1 MQELLHA
8 HSAAFPLELTVQL
21 DPRHPQVLLVQ
32 LGISVLGTPWISKSA
47 QLENF
52 HCQGPLFARNA
63 TLPLA
68 VSAQLD
74 PRHPQVLFVQ
84 LGITAWVVPTISSLA
99 QLEIFHC
106 QGLLPARNATLP
118 LAVTAQR
125 DPRHPQVL
133 LVPLDITAWVVP
145 TISSL
150 AQSASSPYQGL
161 PHVRNATLLLAVT
174 APRDHL
180 QQKVLR
186 VPLDIT
192 AWVVRT
198 ISSLAHS
205 ASSQYQGLLH
215 VRNATLPLA
224 IFAQRDHLQQKVLPA
239 PLDISAREEL
249 MTRNFAKL
257 LLVTSAPQ
265 DQCRQPESPVLSST
279 IVRAVQMTSNL
290 VVPQQALFVLP
301 GHHRPQA

>member
-32 LGISVLGTPWISKSA
+32 LGI
-47 QLENF
+47 
-52 HCQGPLFARNA
+52 
-63 TLPLA
+63 
-68 VSAQLD
+68 
-74 PRHPQVLFVQ
+74 
-84 LGITAWVVPTISSLA
+84 TAWVVPTISSLA
-99 QLEIFHC
+99 QLESFHC

-186 VPLDIT
+186 VPLDI
-192 AWVVRT
+192 
-198 ISSLAHS
+198 
-205 ASSQYQGLLH
+205 
-215 VRNATLPLA
+215 
-224 IFAQRDHLQQKVLPA
+224 
-239 PLDISAREEL
+239 SAREEL
-249 MTRNFAKL
+249 MTKNFAKL